1 MAYEQPRKDHNTFA
15 TTPVVELDEIQD
27 GQELKF
33 EKKSTEKVE
42 KKRRGKRIDGLSLSK
57 KILIFL
63 VSSALFL
70 GTWQV
75 LAYYAGNS
83 AILAGPIP
91 VLMALSGLLQI
102 TPSSGTLGLE
112 NAYGALLETLE
123 VVTLGLGLSVAVGIP
138 IGVIMG
144 RWKTAEMVAEPW
156 VSATNSIPVVVL
168 IPGLYFSIG
177 GGFLADVFISF
188 VLSVFTVIMNTHA
201 GVRYMSN
208 ALAEVGKTFGA
219 SNVQFI
225 TKIVLPST
233 LPDIFAGVRIAVG
246 RALLGAIMAETLLGG
261 NRGLGGL
268 MMTFEEILNTP
279 SMMATVVLIALVG
292 ILLLQAP
299 KILENRLFR
308 WKEGE
313 RISRELG
320 R

>member
-1 MAYEQPRKDHNTFA
+1 MKSKMGRSEVRKEVDR
-15 TTPVVELDEIQD
+15 
-27 GQELKF
+27 
-33 EKKSTEKVE
+33 KSREEEARQTHRWTVFIEE
-42 KKRRGKRIDGLSLSK
+42 D
-57 KILIFL
+57 FDFPC
-63 VSSALFL
+63 SSVLFL

-279 SMMATVVLIALVG
+279 SMMATVCTHRVG
-292 ILLLQAP
+292 WNSSFASP
-299 KILENRLFR
+299 ENLGESTFQM
-308 WKEGE
+308 EG
-313 RISRELG
+313 R
-320 R
+320 